1 MKQLLYIALIITFS
15 FPLLG
20 QTEKVKGELTTT
32 DTVNL
37 TIINIFPDSFPRV
50 SVVFKAENY
59 SNHSVWNLSK
69 EQMIVKE
76 NSQPCKVISLEQISK
91 NKAINLGIVIDH
103 SESMQFDKHRLYDPY
118 GKPLFTVD
126 KEGYI
131 IPPPHYKT
139 PIQIA
144 KKAVKSF
151 ISSFDTQKDY
161 ISVIGFSSRPD
172 KILPLTQDTIM
183 INSIIDS
190 MEADSSTA
198 LYDAMLVGM
207 DELKKA
213 DGIKVL
219 VVLTDGMDNQSSST
233 YNDVIDKAQ
242 KENIP
247 IYFIAIGDAD
257 TDILSKIAQETKG
270 YLYFTA
276 SEILEYTYNH
286 MSKKIQSFYNL
297 VYESTNFS
305 VNDSVRQ
312 IELLFDID
320 SVHLITSP
328 ESAHFPIEVMEYIN
342 KKEKEKE
349 YLFYGGIALV
359 SIIAAGS
366 LLLYY
371 QRKKGINV
379 QPTINNLYPNPTNG
393 IINIESETNEGLLQI
408 TNLNG
413 QIVKTFDIQNSNN
426 QFDLSDLQDG
436 NYIAFIETNGQ
447 RSKGTKL
454 ILKR

>member
-50 SVVFKAENY
+50 SVVFKAETE
-59 SNHSVWNLSK
+59 SK
-69 EQMIVKE
+69 NPTWSLTKEKMIVKE

-103 SESMQFDKHRLYDPY
+103 SESMLYDRNQLYDTNGVPQ
-118 GKPLFTVD
+118 FTLD
-126 KEGYI
+126 ENGFF
-131 IPPPHYKT
+131 IPPNDYNA
-139 PIQIA
+139 PINFA
-144 KKAVKSF
+144 KQAVKNFIKSF
-151 ISSFDTQKDY
+151 NTQKDY
-161 ISVIGFSSRPD
+161 INIVGFSSRPD
-172 KILPLTQDTIM
+172 KILPLTQDTSK
-183 INSIIDS
+183 INSLIDS
-190 MEADSSTA
+190 MEADYATA
-198 LYDAMLVGM
+198 LYDAMLASI
-207 DELKKA
+207 DEVKKGE
-213 DGIKVL
+213 GIKVL
-219 VVLTDGMDNQSSST
+219 IVLTDGMDNQSI
-233 YNDVIDKAQ
+233 YKWEDVIDKANN
-242 KENIP
+242 ENIP
-247 IYFIAIGDAD
+247 IYIIAIGDAD
-257 TDILSKIAQETKG
+257 TDILSKIADATKG
-270 YLYFTA
+270 KLYYTTA
-276 SEILEYTYNH
+276 VVLDNVYDEI
-286 MSKKIQSFYNL
+286 SKKVQSFYNL
-297 VYESTNFS
+297 VYESSNFS
-305 VNDSVRQ
+305 ASDSVRK
-312 IELLFDID
+312 IELSFDIENIY
-320 SVHLITSP
+320 LNTSP
-328 ESAHFPIEVMEYIN
+328 EIADFPIEVIEYIN

-359 SIIAAGS
+359 SLIAAGS

-379 QPTINNLYPNPTNG
+379 QPTISNLYPNPTNG
-393 IINIESETNEGLLQI
+393 IINIESETSQGLLQI

-413 QIVKTFDIQNSNN
+413 QIVKTFDIPNSNN